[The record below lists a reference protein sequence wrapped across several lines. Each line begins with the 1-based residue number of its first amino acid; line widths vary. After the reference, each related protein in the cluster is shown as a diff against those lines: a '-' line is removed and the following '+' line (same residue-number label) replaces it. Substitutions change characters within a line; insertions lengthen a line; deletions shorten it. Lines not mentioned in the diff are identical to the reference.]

1 MPSVACTISLTGTKM
16 QVRLTHNALVVAGSS
31 PSLSVTAI
39 RFANDDKSLLAC
51 ASRDGTLSVFNLT
64 SEPPSLVATLRG
76 HHRAVNDFD
85 WSVANE
91 LLVSVSSDGTARLW
105 DPASGVCL
113 REISEGGSGRALC
126 CRFHPNNNNLVA
138 IGNSKAQ
145 VKVFNVSTGKPVK
158 GGASKLASSALCLA
172 FDSAHSQLWV
182 GDGKG
187 SVYTFSLDSAS
198 GKLHRLK
205 RWDMAHPY
213 GMFHD
218 LCTCVGWWSLLVTW

>member
-1 MPSVACTISLTGTKM
+1 
-16 QVRLTHNALVVAGSS
+16 
-31 PSLSVTAI
+31 
-39 RFANDDKSLLAC
+39 
-51 ASRDGTLSVFNLT
+51 
-64 SEPPSLVATLRG
+64 
-76 HHRAVNDFD
+76 
-85 WSVANE
+85 
-91 LLVSVSSDGTARLW
+91 
-105 DPASGVCL
+105 
-113 REISEGGSGRALC
+113 
-126 CRFHPNNNNLVA
+126 VA